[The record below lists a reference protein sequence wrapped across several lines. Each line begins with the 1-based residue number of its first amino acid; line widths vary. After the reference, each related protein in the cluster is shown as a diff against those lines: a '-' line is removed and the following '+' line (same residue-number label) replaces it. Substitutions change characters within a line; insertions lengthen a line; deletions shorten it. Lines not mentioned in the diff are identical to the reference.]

1 MGMEK
6 NKLEKIKL
14 FEKRVRLVRYQKHT
28 LFHIQEKSEHSLYAR
43 ENSSEE
49 YAADR
54 LESGTKTAVS
64 QTIHQ
69 LDKAGR
75 WGVRESRQN
84 ISKAVE
90 KFQKNQAEK
99 LVRQART
106 KPEVSIHSL
115 QPIRQTG
122 KSIGQSAKFIGQMGK
137 SSAKSARTSIKTA
150 QHTAKSG
157 IKTAQHTVKTA
168 EQAGKVSV
176 KTAEQTAK
184 NVQQTAQAMAKAIK
198 VAIPAIKAAA
208 KAAVAGVKATAK
220 AVVAAVKG
228 IAAGAKALA
237 AVIAAGGWIVVMV
250 IVLICCI
257 GGVFALLLNGG
268 QPVVPET
275 NWIGT
280 GIFEWPLPR
289 DYTITSPYGYRED
302 PFTGEVSYHSG
313 VDIAAP
319 EATPI
324 LAAADGTVTIANGND
339 SWGESFSCLCD
350 SWTGGEA
357 R

>member
-1 MGMEK
+1 M
-6 NKLEKIKL
+6 
-14 FEKRVRLVRYQKHT
+14 
-28 LFHIQEKSEHSLYAR
+28 
-43 ENSSEE
+43 
-49 YAADR
+49 
-54 LESGTKTAVS
+54 
-64 QTIHQ
+64 
-69 LDKAGR
+69 
-75 WGVRESRQN
+75 
-84 ISKAVE
+84 E
-90 KFQKNQAEK
+90 KFQKSQAEK
-99 LVRQART
+99 LVRQAQT
-106 KPEVSIHSL
+106 KSEVPIHSP

-122 KSIGQSAKFIGQMGK
+122 KSIGQSAKSIGQMGK
-137 SSAKSARTSIKTA
+137 SSTKAARTSIKTA

-184 NVQQTAQAMAKAIK
+184 TVQQTAQATAKAVK

-208 KAAVAGVKATAK
+208 KAAVAGAKATAK

-237 AVIAAGGWIVVMV
+237 AAIAAGGWIVVVV

-302 PFTGEVSYHSG
+302 PTTGQISFHSG
-313 VDIAAP
+313 TDIAAP

-324 LAAADGTVTIANGND
+324 LAAADGTVTIANGSD
-339 SWGESFSCLCD
+339 SWGESYGYYVKIQHDETYETLYAHCLAVFVTVGQEVHQGEVIALVG
-350 SWTGGEA
+350 STGNSTGNHLHFEV
-357 R
+357 REEGIEVDGMEFFVSRQDIGK